1 MRIVWLSLA
10 VKDLREIRA
19 YIAPESPLAA
29 TKIANKIQKAVTSL
43 GEMPKLGRVGR
54 VFGTRELVISQT
66 SYIVVYRVS
75 QNRVEILRILHGARE
90 WPEQF

>member
-10 VKDLREIRA
+10 VKDLREIRS
-19 YIAPESPLAA
+19 YIESESQLAA
-29 TKIANKIQKAVTSL
+29 TKIADKIQKTVMSL
-43 GEMPKLGRVGR
+43 GEMPKLGRAGR

-66 SYIVVYRVS
+66 PYIVVYRVS